1 MKLRAAVG
9 VGILLTCLLAITC
22 TRQTPGNPSSNQT
35 QSNSSETTPPKPT
48 PAPTAAEVPNQPPPA
63 PARPAAPVTGS
74 GPAQAPAQPPSAT
87 MEKPSPKPP
96 PPVVLA
102 AGTVISIRTNEKISA
117 KESDAGQTFSA
128 VVAQPVTHGGHTAI
142 PAGSVVSGTIVKAHQ
157 GGKIKGGSELA
168 LQLTSVRVHGTSYP
182 ISTEEFVQQAKGKGK
197 RTAVAG
203 AGGAGAGALIGGIA
217 GGGKGAAIGALAG
230 GGAGVAG
237 SAFTGNKELAIP
249 AESVLQFKLA
259 QPLRLAPAPSHA
271 NETNQ

>member
-1 MKLRAAVG
+1 
-9 VGILLTCLLAITC
+9 
-22 TRQTPGNPSSNQT
+22 
-35 QSNSSETTPPKPT
+35 
-48 PAPTAAEVPNQPPPA
+48 
-63 PARPAAPVTGS
+63 
-74 GPAQAPAQPPSAT
+74 

-128 VVAQPVTHGGHTAI
+128 VVAQPVTHGSHTAI

-168 LQLTSVRVHGTSYP
+168 LQLTSVRVHGVSYP

-203 AGGAGAGALIGGIA
+203 AGGAGAGAIIGGIA

>member
-9 VGILLTCLLAITC
+9 VGILLMCLLAITC

-63 PARPAAPVTGS
+63 PARPAAPVTGA
-74 GPAQAPAQPPSAT
+74 GPAQAPAQPQAAP
-87 MEKPSPKPP
+87 PKPP

-102 AGTVISIRTNEKISA
+102 AGTVISIRTNEAISA
-117 KESDAGQTFSA
+117 KESDAGQSFSA
-128 VVAQPVTHGGHTAI
+128 VVAQPVTHNGHTAI
-142 PAGSVVSGTIVKAHQ
+142 PAGSVVSGSIVRAHQ

-197 RTAVAG
+197 RTTVAG
-203 AGGAGAGALIGGIA
+203 AGGAGAGAIIGGIA

-237 SAFTGNKELAIP
+237 SAFTGNKQLAIP